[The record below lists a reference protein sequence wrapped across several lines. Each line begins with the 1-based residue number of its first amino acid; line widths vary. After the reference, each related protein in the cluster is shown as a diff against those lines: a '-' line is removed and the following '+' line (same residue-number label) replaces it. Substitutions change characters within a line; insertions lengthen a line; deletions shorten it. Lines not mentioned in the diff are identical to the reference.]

1 MNGCVALLE
10 RIAQLFLF
18 WEKATA
24 AASNTAYTCSN
35 FRKIRVLCLAL
46 PLSRHENFRHPDMNQ
61 NYKNHVRYYAPH
73 HFVFLPLSAAF
84 TVATAIKSGKSR
96 RKKLLWG
103 ALSGAGFLVT
113 YLGLMTRQHY
123 ALELQDRI
131 VRLEM
136 RLRYYQLTGKRLEP
150 LENTLGFG
158 RIAALR
164 FASDEELPA
173 LLDRALNERLSADEI
188 KKAITNWQADT
199 MRV

>member
-1 MNGCVALLE
+1 MG
-10 RIAQLFLF
+10 
-18 WEKATA
+18 
-24 AASNTAYTCSN
+24 
-35 FRKIRVLCLAL
+35 
-46 PLSRHENFRHPDMNQ
+46 Q

-84 TVATAIKSGKSR
+84 TIATAIKSRKSGR
-96 RKKLLWG
+96 NRLLWA
-103 ALSGAGFLVT
+103 ALSGAGILTT

-136 RLRYYQLTGKRLEP
+136 RLRYYQLTGKRLE
-150 LENTLGFG
+150 EVEDELGFG

-164 FASDEELPA
+164 FASDDQLPT
-173 LLDRALNERLSADEI
+173 LLERALEEDLDAEEI
-188 KKAITNWQADT
+188 KKAITHWQGDH